1 MRESQEVEG
10 LRLAEVPLLPLLGG
24 KPPKLDQPRLL
35 SMQFQAELR
44 EPVAE
49 LHKERRGIISIMEAR
64 HVVIGKPYEK
74 YIPARVPPPPLVGPQ
89 VEDIVEIDV
98 REQRRCRCPLRRP
111 LRRL

>member
-1 MRESQEVEG
+1 MRETQEVEG

-24 KPPKLDQPRLL
+24 KPPQLDQPRLL

-49 LHKERRGIISIMEAR
+49 LREEPLGVISMLEAR
-64 HVVIGKPYEK
+64 HVVVGKPHEND
-74 YIPARVPPPPLVGPQ
+74 IPARVPTPPLVGPQ
-89 VEDIVEIDV
+89 VKDIVEVDV

-111 LRRL
+111 LHHL